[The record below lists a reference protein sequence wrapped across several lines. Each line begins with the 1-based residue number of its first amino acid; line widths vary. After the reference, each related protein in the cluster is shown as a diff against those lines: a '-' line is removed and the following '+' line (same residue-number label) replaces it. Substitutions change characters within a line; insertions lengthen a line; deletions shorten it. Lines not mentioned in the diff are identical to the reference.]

1 MRLIKILL
9 LALASLLTI
18 ASVGNAIPGGTE
30 SARLETLYDGTALNN
45 GESLLVD
52 LYHDCECLGGTSG
65 EASDYVIFQFSVT
78 FDSSMLSYNPDNSF
92 PNDPTG
98 NPQPGISDPG
108 IIIFGKQGKATGLVI
123 LGGTPA
129 DTYYTAKGGPHTL
142 LSPGRILIFYT
153 SKGLLTG
160 TGTGQGGE
168 YFVGGLSFDAASAS
182 AGSSDIVVEYLPDD
196 LIEYSNGV
204 QLDSANFNASGDV
217 TVNVVPEPAAAGASL
232 AVLLTLYGVH
242 ARRRNS

>member
-18 ASVGNAIPGGTE
+18 ASVGNAAPEDSE

-45 GESLLVD
+45 GESLIVD
-52 LYHDCECLGGTSG
+52 LYHDCDCNGGLLDP
-65 EASDYVIFQFSVT
+65 SDYVIFQYSVT
-78 FDSSMLSYNPDNSF
+78 FDESMLSYDAAASN
-92 PNDPTG
+92 PTG
-98 NPQPGISDPG
+98 APPVSGGTTEPGVV
-108 IIIFGKQGKATGLVI
+108 IFGNQGGARGAVI

-129 DTYYTAKGGPHTL
+129 DTYYSGSGGPHTL
-142 LSPGRILIFYT
+142 FQPGRVLIFYT
-153 SKGLLTG
+153 SKGLASG
-160 TGTGQGGE
+160 TGTRVGDE
-168 YFVGGLSFDAASAS
+168 SYLGGLSFDANSAS
-182 AGSSDIVVEYLPDD
+182 AGSTDITIEYLSDD
-196 LIEYSNGV
+196 LIEYTNGV
-204 QLDSANFNASGDV
+204 QLQPADFHPSGDV